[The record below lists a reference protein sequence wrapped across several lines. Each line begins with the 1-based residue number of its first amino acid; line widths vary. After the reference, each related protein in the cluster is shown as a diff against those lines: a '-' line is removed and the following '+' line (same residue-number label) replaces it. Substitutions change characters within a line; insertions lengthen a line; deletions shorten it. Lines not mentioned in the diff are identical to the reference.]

1 MENNKQNNNILK
13 KIGIIA
19 GITGG
24 IILGIAGI
32 HILLGFG
39 SVGILGGSIAAA
51 IHQQQ
56 VMLTALG
63 MTGVFTSSLLYVLF
77 YEVEDL
83 LLV

>member
-39 SVGILGGSIAAA
+39 SVGILGGSI
-51 IHQQQ
+51 
-56 VMLTALG
+56 G